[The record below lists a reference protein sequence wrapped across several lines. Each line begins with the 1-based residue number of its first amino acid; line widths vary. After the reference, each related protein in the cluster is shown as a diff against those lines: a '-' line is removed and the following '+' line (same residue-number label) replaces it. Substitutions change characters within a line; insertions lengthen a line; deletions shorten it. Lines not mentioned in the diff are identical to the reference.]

1 MGVNL
6 VTHKA
11 PFCGADITMGEGE
24 ERVEAGPEHALPLS
38 SYLSYLLYQT
48 EQHRRAVAA
57 DLLAKH
63 GLSFAK
69 WVAMISLRRF
79 GDLSMTRLAKLAAT
93 DRTTL
98 TRSIDSLI
106 ADGLVAREASA
117 RDRRIV
123 VIKLTDAG
131 RVLLERIRGEIR
143 PLNQE
148 VCAQLTT
155 EEQAAMT
162 RYLQKMLGGLIVEPD
177 WKHDVIAFSA
187 PAPPET
193 A

>member
-1 MGVNL
+1 MR
-6 VTHKA
+6 
-11 PFCGADITMGEGE
+11 EGD
-24 ERVEAGPEHALPLS
+24 RREAGRRADVVDDHALPLP

-57 DLLAKH
+57 DLLARH
-63 GLSFAK
+63 GLTFAK

-98 TRSIDSLI
+98 TRSVDSLI
-106 ADGLVAREASA
+106 TDGLVAREASA
-117 RDRRIV
+117 SDRRIV
-123 VIKLTDAG
+123 VVCLTDTG
-131 RVLLERIRGEIR
+131 RTLLEKIRGEIR
-143 PLNQE
+143 PLNRDI
-148 VCAQLTT
+148 CSNLTT

-162 RYLQKMLGGLIVEPD
+162 LYLQKMLAGLIVEPD
-177 WKHDVIAFSA
+177 WKQDVIAFST

>member
-1 MGVNL
+1 MRKGDERAGL
-6 VTHKA
+6 VE
-11 PFCGADITMGEGE
+11 D
-24 ERVEAGPEHALPLS
+24 HALPLP

-57 DLLAKH
+57 DLLAQH
-63 GLSFAK
+63 GLTFAK

-79 GDLSMTRLAKLAAT
+79 GNLSMTRLAKLAAT

-106 ADGLVAREASA
+106 ADGLVGREASPS
-117 RDRRIV
+117 DRRIV
-123 VIKLTDAG
+123 VVCLTDTG
-131 RVLLERIRGEIR
+131 RDLLEKIRAEIR
-143 PLNQE
+143 PLNRE
-148 VCAQLTT
+148 VCANLTT

-162 RYLQKMLGGLIVEPD
+162 GYLQKMLTGLIVEPD
-177 WKHDVIAFSA
+177 WKKDVIGFST

>member
-1 MGVNL
+1 MSAAVP
-6 VTHKA
+6 V
-11 PFCGADITMGEGE
+11 PFATTVHVRDTCLCLHTQRAA
-24 ERVEAGPEHALPLS
+24 RV
-38 SYLSYLLYQT
+38 
-48 EQHRRAVAA
+48 
-57 DLLAKH
+57 LA
-63 GLSFAK
+63 
-69 WVAMISLRRF
+69 RRF
-79 GDLSMTRLAKLAAT
+79 DEALRPFGLTNGQFSLLNALNRPRPASMAQVASLLGA

-106 ADGLVAREASA
+106 TDGLVAREASA

>member
-1 MGVNL
+1 MREGD
-6 VTHKA
+6 KR
-11 PFCGADITMGEGE
+11 AD
-24 ERVEAGPEHALPLS
+24 VVDDHALPLP

-57 DLLAKH
+57 DLLAGH
-63 GLSFAK
+63 GLTFAK

-79 GDLSMTRLAKLAAT
+79 GDLSMTRLAKLAAS

-106 ADGLVAREASA
+106 ADGLVARQASSS
-117 RDRRIV
+117 DRRIV
-123 VIKLTDAG
+123 VICLTDAG
-131 RVLLERIRGEIR
+131 RTLLETIRAEIR
-143 PLNQE
+143 PLNRDI
-148 VCAQLTT
+148 CANLTT

-162 RYLQKMLGGLIVEPD
+162 RYLQKMLSGLIVEPD
-177 WKHDVIAFSA
+177 WKQDVIAFST

>member
-1 MGVNL
+1 MYEGDER
-6 VTHKA
+6 
-11 PFCGADITMGEGE
+11 AD
-24 ERVEAGPEHALPLS
+24 VVQDHALPLP

-57 DLLAKH
+57 DLLARH
-63 GLSFAK
+63 GLTFAK

-98 TRSIDSLI
+98 TRSIDNLI
-106 ADGLVAREASA
+106 TDGLVERKASSA
-117 RDRRIV
+117 DRRVV
-123 VIKLTDAG
+123 VICLTETG
-131 RVLLERIRGEIR
+131 RGLLETIRAEIR
-143 PLNQE
+143 PLNRDI
-148 VCAQLTT
+148 CANLTT

-162 RYLQKMLGGLIVEPD
+162 RYLQKMLSGLIVEPD
-177 WKHDVIAFSA
+177 WKQDVIAFST

>member
-1 MGVNL
+1 MYEGDER
-6 VTHKA
+6 
-11 PFCGADITMGEGE
+11 AD
-24 ERVEAGPEHALPLS
+24 VVHDHALPLP

-48 EQHRRAVAA
+48 EQHRRAVSA
-57 DLLAKH
+57 DLLARH
-63 GLSFAK
+63 GLTFAK

-106 ADGLVAREASA
+106 NDGLVARKTSSA
-117 RDRRIV
+117 DRRIV
-123 VIKLTDAG
+123 VICLTDTG
-131 RVLLERIRGEIR
+131 RTLLETIRAEIR
-143 PLNQE
+143 PLNRDI
-148 VCAQLTT
+148 CANLTT

-162 RYLQKMLGGLIVEPD
+162 RYLQKMLSGLIVEPD
-177 WKHDVIAFSA
+177 WKRDVIAFST

-193 A
+193 V